1 MNMRNCKSNSKGVT
15 LLETIVSISIIAI
28 LFSSIY
34 TSIFTFN
41 TMQKEVYFKD
51 NLVNTL
57 ENIILD
63 VQENPN
69 EYKYFRRIYLNEK
82 GLEYPYES
90 NSYIEIICVG
100 EKKLEF
106 TIRVY
111 KDNSTFHFPLSE
123 NNIVDEI
130 KVYVYE

>member
-1 MNMRNCKSNSKGVT
+1 MNMRNCKLNSKGVT

-63 VQENPN
+63 
-69 EYKYFRRIYLNEK
+69 FHYL
-82 GLEYPYES
+82 LY
-90 NSYIEIICVG
+90 
-100 EKKLEF
+100 
-106 TIRVY
+106 
-111 KDNSTFHFPLSE
+111 
-123 NNIVDEI
+123 
-130 KVYVYE
+130 